1 MITLLGLK
9 NIEAVIFDKDGT
21 LTDVHPYWG
30 RIIELRA
37 TALQEHFNLPYP
49 SQVLLQECMGMD
61 LINERLRPEGPI
73 ALVSRKIVIE
83 KVIECLDTLYR
94 KALVSEIES
103 VFTDVQKEFEKE
115 MFNYVTLLP
124 GVKPFLIKLQT
135 KGVKMGVVTSDS
147 VTSAQ
152 KALKYLGIDEF
163 FSYII
168 GRESC
173 AETKETGIPCRKAL
187 EVGGLNPLTTITI
200 GDAPVDLIMAKQNNL
215 LGSIGVATGQ
225 VSKNTLLK
233 HGSYIVDSLG
243 ELL

>member
-9 NIEAVIFDKDGT
+9 NIESVIFDKDGT

-115 MFNYVTLLP
+115 MYDYVKILP
-124 GVKPFLIKLQT
+124 GVKPFLYKLEAA
-135 KGVKMGVVTSDS
+135 KIKMGIVTSDS
-147 VTSAQ
+147 VVSTQ
-152 KALKYLGIDEF
+152 KVLSYLGINKL
-163 FSYII
+163 FSYIV

-173 AETKETGIPCRKAL
+173 AETKETGVPCRKAL
-187 EVGGLNPLTTITI
+187 EVGNLNPLTTITI

-225 VSKNTLLK
+225 LPKETLRQ
-233 HGSYIVDSLG
+233 HSIYVVDSLG